1 MGGELKVWQR
11 KETKSNKTEK
21 KNNDITGIILIS
33 MGIFVLF
40 SVFSPSASGIVGSF
54 IKKVLIAVLGL
65 GSLVFPILII
75 FTGCCF
81 IGKKNKINL
90 NSKFY
95 GIVLFSINTLFIF
108 TNDTFKKLWHRRYN
122 AWHIK
127 IL

>member
-1 MGGELKVWQR
+1 
-11 KETKSNKTEK
+11 
-21 KNNDITGIILIS
+21 